1 MQEDNYVPALRDED
15 ESGIFQLKLVF
26 KPRNTAG
33 DVTSS
38 PESLTQFNATNPAV
52 AFLKAQNVQTRSP
65 ENCSST

>member
-38 PESLTQFNATNPAV
+38 PESLMQFNATNPAV
-52 AFLKAQNVQTRSP
+52 AHNVQTRSP